1 MPKRLRDVVAMLVTP
16 FHDDFTLHEEALR
29 AEIDWCF
36 EHGASGVVATPSIG
50 EFVHLSDDERA
61 RCFEITLDQASRYPG
76 ALTVAM
82 TSGPD
87 TLVAKRFTKLAKTMG
102 FDNAMVIPPFYWRC
116 GYEEV
121 FQHYKMIAE
130 SCEMPLTVYH
140 NPALSKFHMSP
151 EFMGRVAELAQ
162 VVAVKE
168 VETDL
173 QHLEGVV
180 QAIRGKADYL
190 QTFRAYYTGRQLG
203 SAGGFINVFAVPA
216 CVAIDRALAKGDHAL
231 ALEIQIRL
239 NNCFP
244 RGGEGALGHLGTT
257 KVTASVATGIEMGP
271 ARPPYM
277 APPDARELVRRR
289 LPLLEEVIGEVIRA

>member
-1 MPKRLRDVVAMLVTP
+1 MPKRFHGVIALLVTP
-16 FHDDFTLHEEALR
+16 FHEDFSLNEEALR

-36 EHGASGVVATPSIG
+36 EHGATGVVATPSIG
-50 EFVHLSDDERA
+50 EFIHLSDEERR
-61 RCFEITLDQASRYPG
+61 RCFEITLNQTAKHPG
-76 ALTVAM
+76 SITAAV

-87 TLVAKRFTKLAKTMG
+87 TRVAQRFTILARKMG

-121 FQHYKMIAE
+121 FRHYQIIAE
-130 SCEMPLTVYH
+130 TCDMPITLYH
-140 NPALSKFHMSP
+140 NPELSKFHMSP
-151 EFMGRVAELAQ
+151 EFMGRVTELEQ

-173 QHLEGVV
+173 QHLEGMV

-203 SAGGFINVFAVPA
+203 SVGGFVNVSAVPA
-216 CVAIDRALAKGDHAL
+216 CVAIDGALAKGDRAL
-231 ALEIQIRL
+231 AQEIQIRI

-244 RGGEGALGHLGTT
+244 RGGEGALGHLGAT
-257 KVTASVATGIEMGP
+257 KVTASVVTGIEMGP

-277 APPDARELVRRR
+277 APPNARELIRSR
-289 LPLLEEVIGEVIRA
+289 LPLLEEVIRA

>member
-1 MPKRLRDVVAMLVTP
+1 MLVTP
-16 FHDDFTLHEEALR
+16 FRDDFSLNEDALR

-36 EHGASGVVATPSIG
+36 EHGAKGVVATPSIG
-50 EFVHLSDDERA
+50 EFVHLSDEERV
-61 RCFEITLDQASRYPG
+61 RCFEITLAQTAKYPE
-76 ALTVAM
+76 ATTVAM

-87 TLVAKRFTKLAKTMG
+87 TLVAKRFTLLARKMG
-102 FDNAMVIPPFYWRC
+102 FDNALVIPPFYWRC
-116 GYEEV
+116 GYDEV
-121 FQHYKMIAE
+121 FRHYQMIAE
-130 SCEMPLTVYH
+130 TCDMPITVYH

-151 EFMGRVAELAQ
+151 QFMGRVTGLQQ

-173 QHLEGVV
+173 QHLEAMV
-180 QAIRGKADYL
+180 QAIRGQADYL

-203 SAGGFINVFAVPA
+203 SVGGFVNVFAVPA
-216 CVAIDRALAKGDHAL
+216 CVAIDRAMEKGDRQL
-231 ALEIQIRL
+231 AQEIQIRL

-271 ARPPYM
+271 SRPPYM
-277 APPDARELVRRR
+277 APPDAHELIRSR
-289 LPLLEEVIGEVIRA
+289 LPLLQELIRGA

>member
-1 MPKRLRDVVAMLVTP
+1 MRKRLHGVIAMLVTP
-16 FHDDFTLHEEALR
+16 FHEDFSLQEDALR

-36 EHGASGVVATPSIG
+36 EHGATGVVATPSIG
-50 EFVHLSDDERA
+50 EFVHLSDEERV
-61 RCFEITLDQASRYPG
+61 RCFEITLDQAAKYRDPI
-76 ALTVAM
+76 TVAM

-87 TLVAKRFTKLAKTMG
+87 TLAAKRFTLLAEKMG
-102 FDNAMVIPPFYWRC
+102 FDNALVIPPFYWKC

-121 FQHYKMIAE
+121 FRHYQMIAE
-130 SCEMPLTVYH
+130 TCPIPITVYH

-151 EFMGRVAELAQ
+151 EFLGRVTSLER

-173 QHLEGVV
+173 QHLEGMV

-203 SAGGFINVFAVPA
+203 SVGGFVNVFAVPA
-216 CVAIDRALAKGDHAL
+216 CVAIDRALAKGDMAS
-231 ALEIQIRL
+231 AQEIQIRL

-244 RGGEGALGHLGTT
+244 RGGEGAVGHIGTT
-257 KVTASVATGIEMGP
+257 KVTASVVTGIEMGP

-277 APPDARELVRRR
+277 APANARELILSR
-289 LPLLEEVIGEVIRA
+289 LPLLEEVIPA

>member
-1 MPKRLRDVVAMLVTP
+1 MRKRLHGVIALLVTP
-16 FHDDFTLHEEALR
+16 FHDDFSLNEEALR

-36 EHGASGVVATPSIG
+36 GHGATGIVATPSIG
-50 EFVHLSDDERA
+50 EFIHLSDEERL
-61 RCFEITLDQASRYPG
+61 RCFEITLERAAKHRDAIT
-76 ALTVAM
+76 AAV

-87 TLVAKRFTKLAKTMG
+87 TRVAQRFTLLARKMG
-102 FDNAMVIPPFYWRC
+102 FDNAMVISPFYWRC

-121 FQHYKMIAE
+121 FRHYQMIAE
-130 SCEMPLTVYH
+130 TCDMPITLYH
-140 NPALSKFHMSP
+140 NPELSKFHMSP
-151 EFMGRVAELAQ
+151 EFMGRVTGLEQ

-173 QHLEGVV
+173 QHLEGMV

-190 QTFRAYYTGRQLG
+190 QTYRAYYTGRQLG
-203 SAGGFINVFAVPA
+203 SVGGFINVSAVPA
-216 CVAIDRALAKGDHAL
+216 CVAIDRALAKGDRAL
-231 ALEIQIRL
+231 AQEIQIRL

-257 KVTASVATGIEMGP
+257 KVTASVVTGIEMGP

-277 APPDARELVRRR
+277 APPNARELIRSR
-289 LPLLEEVIGEVIRA
+289 LPLLEEVIRA

>member
-1 MPKRLRDVVAMLVTP
+1 MQKRLHGVIALLVTP
-16 FHDDFTLHEEALR
+16 FRDDFSLNEEALR

-36 EHGASGVVATPSIG
+36 GHGATGIVATPSIG
-50 EFVHLSDDERA
+50 EFIHLSDEERV
-61 RCFEITLDQASRYPG
+61 RCFEITLEQAAKHRD
-76 ALTVAM
+76 ALTAAV

-87 TLVAKRFTKLAKTMG
+87 TRVAQRFTILARKMG

-121 FQHYKMIAE
+121 FRHYQMIAE
-130 SCEMPLTVYH
+130 TCDMPITLYH
-140 NPALSKFHMSP
+140 NPELSKFHMSP
-151 EFMGRVAELAQ
+151 EFMGRVTGLEQ

-173 QHLEGVV
+173 QHLEGMV

-190 QTFRAYYTGRQLG
+190 QTYRAYYTGRQLG
-203 SAGGFINVFAVPA
+203 SVGGFINVSAVPA
-216 CVAIDRALAKGDHAL
+216 CVAIDRALAKGDRAL
-231 ALEIQIRL
+231 AQEIQIRL

-257 KVTASVATGIEMGP
+257 KVTASVVTGIEMGP

-277 APPDARELVRRR
+277 APPNARELIRSR
-289 LPLLEEVIGEVIRA
+289 LPLLEEVIRA

>member
-1 MPKRLRDVVAMLVTP
+1 MPKRLHGVIALLVTP
-16 FHDDFTLHEEALR
+16 FHEDFSLNEEALR
-29 AEIDWCF
+29 AQIDWCF
-36 EHGASGVVATPSIG
+36 DHGATGIVATPSIG
-50 EFVHLSDDERA
+50 EFIHLSDEERL
-61 RCFEITLDQASRYPG
+61 RCFEITRDQAAKYRDSIT
-76 ALTVAM
+76 AAV

-87 TLVAKRFTKLAKTMG
+87 TRVAQRFTILARKMG

-121 FQHYKMIAE
+121 FRHYQIIAE
-130 SCEMPLTVYH
+130 TCDMPITLYH
-140 NPALSKFHMSP
+140 NPELSKFHMSA
-151 EFMGRVAELAQ
+151 EFMGRVTELER
-162 VVAVKE
+162 VVAIKE

-173 QHLEGVV
+173 QHLEGMV

-203 SAGGFINVFAVPA
+203 SVGGFVNVSAVPA
-216 CVAIDRALAKGDHAL
+216 CVAIDRALAKGDRAL
-231 ALEIQIRL
+231 AQEIQIRL

-257 KVTASVATGIEMGP
+257 KVTASVVTGIEMGP

-277 APPDARELVRRR
+277 APPNARELIRSR
-289 LPLLEEVIGEVIRA
+289 LPLLEEVIRA

>member
-1 MPKRLRDVVAMLVTP
+1 MRKRLHGVIALLVTP
-16 FHDDFTLHEEALR
+16 FHDDFSLNEEALR

-36 EHGASGVVATPSIG
+36 GHGATGIVATPSIG
-50 EFVHLSDDERA
+50 EFIHLSDEERL
-61 RCFEITLDQASRYPG
+61 RCFEITLERAAKHRDAIT
-76 ALTVAM
+76 AAV

-87 TLVAKRFTKLAKTMG
+87 TRVAQRFTVLARKMG

-121 FQHYKMIAE
+121 FRHYQMIAE
-130 SCEMPLTVYH
+130 TCDMPITLYH
-140 NPALSKFHMSP
+140 NPELSKFHMSP
-151 EFMGRVAELAQ
+151 EFMGRVTGLEQ

-173 QHLEGVV
+173 QHLEGMV

-190 QTFRAYYTGRQLG
+190 QTYRAYYTGRQLG
-203 SAGGFINVFAVPA
+203 SVGGFINVSAVPA
-216 CVAIDRALAKGDHAL
+216 CVAIDRALAKGDRAL
-231 ALEIQIRL
+231 AQEIQIRL

-257 KVTASVATGIEMGP
+257 KVTASVVTGIEMGP

-277 APPDARELVRRR
+277 APPNARELIRSR
-289 LPLLEEVIGEVIRA
+289 LPLLEEVIRA

>member
-1 MPKRLRDVVAMLVTP
+1 MRKRLHGVIALLVTP
-16 FHDDFTLHEEALR
+16 FREDFSLNEEALR

-36 EHGASGVVATPSIG
+36 EHGATGVVATPSIG
-50 EFVHLSDDERA
+50 EFIHLSDEERL
-61 RCFEITLDQASRYPG
+61 RCFEITRDQAAKYRDSIT
-76 ALTVAM
+76 AAV

-87 TLVAKRFTKLAKTMG
+87 TRVAQRFTILARKMG

-121 FQHYKMIAE
+121 FRHYQMIAE
-130 SCEMPLTVYH
+130 TCDMPITLYH
-140 NPALSKFHMSP
+140 NPELSKFHMSP
-151 EFMGRVAELAQ
+151 EFMGRVTELERI
-162 VVAVKE
+162 VAIKE

-203 SAGGFINVFAVPA
+203 SVGGFVNVSAVPA
-216 CVAIDRALAKGDHAL
+216 CVAIDRALGKGDRAL
-231 ALEIQIRL
+231 AQEIQLRL

-257 KVTASVATGIEMGP
+257 KVTASVVTGIEMGP

-277 APPDARELVRRR
+277 APPNARELVSSR
-289 LPLLEEVIGEVIRA
+289 LPLLEEVIGA

>member
-1 MPKRLRDVVAMLVTP
+1 MRKRLHGVIALLVTP
-16 FHDDFTLHEEALR
+16 FHDDFSLNEEALR

-36 EHGASGVVATPSIG
+36 GHGATGIVATPSIG
-50 EFVHLSDDERA
+50 EFIHLSDEERV
-61 RCFEITLDQASRYPG
+61 RCYEITLERAAKHRDAIT
-76 ALTVAM
+76 AAV

-87 TLVAKRFTKLAKTMG
+87 TRVAQRFTLLARKMG

-121 FQHYKMIAE
+121 FRHYQMIAE
-130 SCEMPLTVYH
+130 TCDMPITLYH
-140 NPALSKFHMSP
+140 NPELSKFHMSP
-151 EFMGRVAELAQ
+151 EFMGRVTSLEQ

-173 QHLEGVV
+173 QHLEGMV

-190 QTFRAYYTGRQLG
+190 QTYRAYYTGRQLG
-203 SAGGFINVFAVPA
+203 SVGGFINVSAVPA
-216 CVAIDRALAKGDHAL
+216 CVAMDRALAKGDRAL
-231 ALEIQIRL
+231 AQEIQIRL

-257 KVTASVATGIEMGP
+257 KVTASVVTGIEMGP

-277 APPDARELVRRR
+277 APPNAKELIRSR
-289 LPLLEEVIGEVIRA
+289 LPLLEEVIRA

>member
-1 MPKRLRDVVAMLVTP
+1 MIPKRLHGVIAMLVTP
-16 FHDDFTLHEEALR
+16 FREDFSLNEEALR

-36 EHGASGVVATPSIG
+36 EHGATGVVATPSIG
-50 EFVHLSDDERA
+50 EFVHLSEEERIC
-61 RCFEITLDQASRYPG
+61 CFRITLDQAARHRG
-76 ALTVAM
+76 AITVAM

-87 TLVAKRFTKLAKTMG
+87 TLVAKRFTMLAREMG

-116 GYEEV
+116 GSEEV
-121 FQHYKMIAE
+121 YRHYQILAE
-130 SCEMPLTVYH
+130 TCDMPLTLYH

-151 EFMGRVAELAQ
+151 EFMGRVTELER

-203 SAGGFINVFAVPA
+203 SVGGFINVFAVPA
-216 CVAIDRALAKGDHAL
+216 CVAMDCALAKGNREL
-231 ALEIQIRL
+231 AQEIQIRL

-257 KVTASVATGIEMGP
+257 KVTASVVTGIDLGP

-277 APPDARELVRRR
+277 APPNAQELIRSR
-289 LPLLEEVIGEVIRA
+289 LPLLEEVIRA

>member
-1 MPKRLRDVVAMLVTP
+1 MRKRLHGVIALLVTP
-16 FHDDFTLHEEALR
+16 FREDFSLNEEALR

-36 EHGASGVVATPSIG
+36 EHGATGVVATPSIG
-50 EFVHLSDDERA
+50 EFIHLSDEERL
-61 RCFEITLDQASRYPG
+61 RCFEITHDQAAKYRDSIT
-76 ALTVAM
+76 AAV

-87 TLVAKRFTKLAKTMG
+87 TRVAQRFTILARKMG

-121 FQHYKMIAE
+121 FRHYQMIAE
-130 SCEMPLTVYH
+130 TCDMPITLYH
-140 NPALSKFHMSP
+140 NPELSKFYMSP
-151 EFMGRVAELAQ
+151 EFMGRVTELERI
-162 VVAVKE
+162 VAIKE

-203 SAGGFINVFAVPA
+203 SVGGFISVFAVPA
-216 CVAIDRALAKGDHAL
+216 CVAIDRALGKGDRAL
-231 ALEIQIRL
+231 AQEIQLRL

-257 KVTASVATGIEMGP
+257 KVTASV
-271 ARPPYM
+271 
-277 APPDARELVRRR
+277 
-289 LPLLEEVIGEVIRA
+289 